1 MMVGWEG
8 GEIVREKNG
17 YYGYGK
23 VGPWCRERN
32 EYEGGY
38 EGWKE

>member
-1 MMVGWEG
+1 MGITGMEKW
-8 GEIVREKNG
+8 VRT
-17 YYGYGK
+17 
-23 VGPWCRERN
+23 WCRERN